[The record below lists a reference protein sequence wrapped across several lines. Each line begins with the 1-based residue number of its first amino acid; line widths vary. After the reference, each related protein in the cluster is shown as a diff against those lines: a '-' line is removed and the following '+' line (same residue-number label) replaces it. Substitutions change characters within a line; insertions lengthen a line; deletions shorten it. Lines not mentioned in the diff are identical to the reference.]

1 MTKKYFGTDGIRGEI
16 NSKHING
23 EMFFKFGLASGTY
36 FRSQK
41 KRKQTAIIAKD
52 TRLSG
57 YTLEPALV
65 SGLASAGMHVYTFGP
80 MPTNGLAMLTKTMKA
95 NMGIMIT
102 ASHNPYNDNG
112 LKLFGPDGMKLSDK
126 IEKKIEK
133 LIDKKISKNFSSP
146 EKLGRVKRLENGTKE
161 YLKILKKNFPKEFN
175 LRGLRIVID
184 CANGAGY
191 KAGPELLKSLGA
203 KVFTIG
209 VNPNGININKNCGS
223 TYPKK
228 IKQAVKR
235 YKAHLGI
242 SLDGDAD
249 RIIMSDEVGNVID
262 GDQIIA
268 AIATRW
274 KNKKMLKGGVIGTLM
289 SNYGLEKFFEANN
302 IKFIR
307 ANVGDRYVKEQMQKK
322 NFNLGGEQSGH
333 IILGKF
339 ATTGDG
345 LLVALEVLFAI
356 RKGYKASSFFNKFKK
371 TPQILENVLVKD
383 KSIINNS
390 EVKKSIKKAEK
401 LMNGHGRIL
410 VRASGTESK
419 IRVMG
424 ESENK
429 NLLEKCLNIILT
441 KLKWSLILKC

>member
-1 MTKKYFGTDGIRGEI
+1 MTKKYFGTDGIRGAI

-23 EMFFKFGLASGTY
+23 DMFFKFGLASGTY

-41 KRKQTAIIAKD
+41 KRKQTAVIAKD

-102 ASHNPYNDNG
+102 ASHNPHNDNG

-133 LIDKKISKNFSSP
+133 LIDKKISKNLSSP
-146 EKLGRVKRLENGTKE
+146 EKLGRVKRLESGTKE
-161 YLKILKKNFPKEFN
+161 YLKILKKKFPKEFN

-191 KAGPELLKSLGA
+191 KAGPKLLKSLGA
-203 KVFTIG
+203 KVITIG

-228 IKQAVKR
+228 IKQAVKK

-249 RIIMSDEVGNVID
+249 RIIMSDEVGNIID

-289 SNYGLEKFFEANN
+289 SNYGLEKFFEANK

-307 ANVGDRYVKEQMQKK
+307 ANVGDRYVKEQMQKN

-356 RKGYKASSFFNKFKK
+356 RKGNKASSFFKKFKK
-371 TPQILENVLVKD
+371 TPQILENVSVKD
-383 KSIINNS
+383 KSIINNF
-390 EVKKSIKKAEK
+390 ELKKSIKKAEK

-424 ESENK
+424 ESENR
-429 NLLEKCLNIILT
+429 NLLENCLNIILT
-441 KLKWSLILKC
+441 KLK

>member
-1 MTKKYFGTDGIRGEI
+1 MTKKYFGTDGIRGAI

-23 EMFFKFGLASGTY
+23 DMFFKFGLASGTY
-36 FRSQK
+36 FKSQK

-102 ASHNPYNDNG
+102 ASHNPHNDNG
-112 LKLFGPDGMKLSDK
+112 LKLFGPDGMKLSDN

-133 LIDKKISKNFSSP
+133 LIDKKILINLSSP
-146 EKLGRVKRLENGTKE
+146 EKLGRVKRLESGTKE
-161 YLKILKKNFPKEFN
+161 YLKIIKKNFPKEFN

-203 KVFTIG
+203 KVIAVG
-209 VNPNGININKNCGS
+209 ISPNGININKNCGS
-223 TYPKK
+223 TYPNK
-228 IKQAVKR
+228 IKLAVKK

-249 RIIMSDEVGNVID
+249 RIIMSDELGNIID

-289 SNYGLEKFFEANN
+289 SNYGLEKFFEANK

-307 ANVGDRYVKEQMQKK
+307 ANVGDRYVKEKMQKN

-345 LLVALEVLFAI
+345 LLVALEVLFAL
-356 RKGYKASSFFNKFKK
+356 RKGKKASSFFNKFKK
-371 TPQILENVLVKD
+371 TPQILENILVKD
-383 KSIINNS
+383 RSIIKS
-390 EVKKSIKKAEK
+390 SYVKRSIKKAQK

-429 NLLEKCLNIILT
+429 KLLEKCINIILT
-441 KLKWSLILKC
+441 KIK

>member
-1 MTKKYFGTDGIRGEI
+1 MTKKYFGTDGIRGLV
-16 NSKHING
+16 NSKNING
-23 EMFFKFGLASGTY
+23 DMFFKFGLASGTY
-36 FRSQK
+36 FKIQK
-41 KRKQTAIIAKD
+41 KTKQLAIIAKD

-65 SGLASAGMHVYTFGP
+65 SGLASAGMHVYTLGP
-80 MPTNGLAMLTKTMKA
+80 LPTNGLAMLTRKMKA

-102 ASHNPYNDNG
+102 ASHNPYSDNG
-112 LKLFGPDGMKLSDK
+112 LKLFGPDGLKLSDK

-133 LIDKKISKNFSSP
+133 LIDKKIDNNLIRSQ
-146 EKLGRVKRLENGTKE
+146 KLGRVKRLESANDE
-161 YLKILKKNFPKEFN
+161 YIKILKKNFPKDFN
-175 LRGLRIVID
+175 LIGLRIVID

-209 VNPNGININKNCGS
+209 AKPNGLNINKNCGS
-223 TYPKK
+223 THPSK
-228 IKQAVKR
+228 IKNAVKK

-249 RIIMSDEVGNVID
+249 RIILCDEKSNIID

-268 AIATRW
+268 AIALRW
-274 KNKKMLKGGVIGTLM
+274 KQKKMLKGGVIGTLM
-289 SNYGLEKFFEANN
+289 SNYGLEKFFKGKN

-307 ANVGDRYVKEQMQKK
+307 ANVGDRYVKEKMQKY

-345 LLVALEVLFAI
+345 LLVALEVLFSL
-356 RKGYKASSFFNKFKK
+356 RKGKRASNFFNTFIK
-371 TPQILENVLVKD
+371 TPQILENIEVKD
-383 KSIINNS
+383 KNIINNIDVRS
-390 EVKKSIKKAEK
+390 SIKKAEK
-401 LMNGHGRIL
+401 LIKNQGRIL
-410 VRASGTESK
+410 VRKSGTESK
-419 IRVMG
+419 IRIMG
-424 ESENK
+424 EGINK
-429 NLLEKCLNIILT
+429 KLLLNCLEIIR
-441 KLKWSLILKC
+441 KKIK

>member
-1 MTKKYFGTDGIRGEI
+1 MAKKYFGTDGIRGAI
-16 NSKHING
+16 NSTNING
-23 EMFFKFGLASGTY
+23 NMFFKFGLASGTY
-36 FRSQK
+36 FKSQK
-41 KRKQTAIIAKD
+41 KRKQVAIIAKD

-65 SGLASAGMHVYTFGP
+65 SGLTSAGMHVYTLGP
-80 MPTNGLAMLTKTMKA
+80 LPTNGLAMLTKAMKA

-102 ASHNPYNDNG
+102 ASHNPYHDNG

-126 IEKKIEK
+126 IEKKIEN

-146 EKLGRVKRLENGTKE
+146 DKLGRVKRLESGTKE
-161 YLKILKKNFPKEFN
+161 YIKILKKNFSKEFN

-191 KAGPELLKSLGA
+191 KAGPALLKSLGA
-203 KVFTIG
+203 KVKAIG
-209 VNPNGININKNCGS
+209 VKPNGMNINFNCGS
-223 TYPKK
+223 TYPNK
-228 IKQAVKR
+228 IRNAVKK

-249 RIIMSDEVGNVID
+249 RIIMSDELGNIID

-268 AIATRW
+268 ALAARW
-274 KNKKMLKGGVIGTLM
+274 KNKKMLKGGVVGTLM
-289 SNYGLEKFFEANN
+289 SNYGLEKFFKSEK

-307 ANVGDRYVKEQMQKK
+307 ANVGDRYVKEKMRKN

-345 LLVALEVLFAI
+345 LLVALEALFAI
-356 RKGYKASSFFNKFKK
+356 RKGRKASSFFNKFKK
-371 TPQILENVLVKD
+371 TPQILENVEVQD
-383 KSIINNS
+383 KSIIKKD
-390 EVKKSIKKAEK
+390 EVKKSIKIAER
-401 LMNGHGRIL
+401 LMKGQGRIL
-410 VRASGTESK
+410 VRESGTESK

-429 NLLEKCLNIILT
+429 ELLNRCIKIIL
-441 KLKWSLILKC
+441 KKIR